1 MLSMDVFSMSYD
13 GFFRWI
19 RLFVLT
25 AITMLLALAGCQPR
39 QVISPPFSP
48 VRVQHLEREPIVR
61 VRILTREGTIMI
73 TGPRQVTVGP
83 THEGGTGT
91 QSRIFSTPLSINREV
106 GRFIL
111 RPQQGQVIGWALPC
125 LVVQG
130 VSAPE
135 IAISGRTY
143 PGAIWLHP
151 HNENKRVEKN
161 IDAVNHVKLET
172 YLPGVLEGELFGDWH
187 ATTFAAQSIAAR
199 SYAITTL
206 AQSRDRHYDLE
217 STTASQVYTGHASNR
232 RAITA
237 VRQTRGQVLTY
248 NKQVVRAYYSSCCGG
263 TGQEAAVAFPAGPRI
278 VPLQG
283 REHGPWCKA
292 SKYFRWGPI
301 HRDKTTLATRLTD
314 WGQQNNN
321 VIARLRGLRN
331 IVIAARNRVGR
342 PAAFTVI
349 DARGRKFNMTA
360 EQLRF
365 AANHDGPGLPS
376 VLAKKKLR
384 SSHVQ
389 VKAIGR
395 SLVFYDGRGFG
406 HGVGMCQYGA
416 QGLALKGY
424 NVATILNFFYRDAAI
439 RRFY

>member
-1 MLSMDVFSMSYD
+1 MLF
-13 GFFRWI
+13 
-19 RLFVLT
+19 
-25 AITMLLALAGCQPR
+25 ALAGCQPR
-39 QVISPPFSP
+39 QVISPPFP
-48 VRVQHLEREPIVR
+48 PMRLQHLEQEPIVR
-61 VRILTREGTIMI
+61 VRILTRESTVVI

-83 THEGGTGT
+83 THDREDGTR
-91 QSRIFSTPLSINREV
+91 SRIFSTPLSINREA

-111 RPQQGQVIGWALPC
+111 RPQQGPILGWALPC
-125 LVVQG
+125 LVVQ
-130 VSAPE
+130 SASTSA

-151 HNENKRVEKN
+151 HYENKRVEKC

-172 YLPGVLEGELFGDWH
+172 YLPGVLESELFGNWH

-199 SYAITTL
+199 SYAITSL

-217 STTASQVYTGHASNR
+217 STTTSQVYAGQASNR

-263 TGQEAAVAFPAGPRI
+263 TGQDAAVAFPSGPRI
-278 VPLQG
+278 VSLQG
-283 REHGPWCKA
+283 RQHGSWCKA

-301 HRDKTTLATRLTD
+301 HRDKTTLATRFTD

-321 VIARLRGLRN
+321 PIARLRSLRN
-331 IVIAARNRVGR
+331 IVITARNSAGR

-365 AANHDGPGLPS
+365 AANHDGLDLPLVS
-376 VLAKKKLR
+376 AKKNLR

-389 VKAIGR
+389 VKVIGR

-416 QGLALKGY
+416 QGLAQKGY
-424 NVATILNFFYRDAAI
+424 NAAMILNFFYRDATI
-439 RRFY
+439 RRSY